1 MMSNSNSQSPA
12 SQSSLIHN
20 WSASWRRK
28 ASDLT
33 DMNGET
39 I

>member
-12 SQSSLIHN
+12 SQASLIHN

-28 ASDLT
+28 ASDLL
-33 DMNGET
+33 DMNGDRL
-39 I
+39 